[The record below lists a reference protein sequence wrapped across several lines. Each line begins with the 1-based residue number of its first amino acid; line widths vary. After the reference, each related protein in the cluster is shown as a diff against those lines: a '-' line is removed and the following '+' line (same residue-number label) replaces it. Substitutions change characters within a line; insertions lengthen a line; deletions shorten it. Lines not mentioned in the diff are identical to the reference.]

1 MKLLRRKPK
10 LSQREGGASI
20 VDTPGKEL
28 CTKSFSVI
36 ITTRK
41 EILLMLRKWTNTM
54 EEKSG

>member
-1 MKLLRRKPK
+1 MIPHEIIEKKSK
-10 LSQREGGASI
+10 LSLREGGASI

-41 EILLMLRKWTNTM
+41 EILLMLRK
-54 EEKSG
+54 